1 MRIPVVLREF
11 QLSQWNQWPKLQWIW
26 NVDIFLI
33 WREFKRQH
41 ELITIAW
48 NWLDSNPFL
57 VIKFNKLLT
66 TELRLTIYVLLIF
79 FSGRYLMWM
88 KIDIELQVAFK
99 RAKSIIISC
108 VQLNLKLNI
117 SMYVS
122 KNAELMWTNVIVH
135 VAAVKS

>member
-1 MRIPVVLREF
+1 
-11 QLSQWNQWPKLQWIW
+11 
-26 NVDIFLI
+26 
-33 WREFKRQH
+33 
-41 ELITIAW
+41 
-48 NWLDSNPFL
+48 
-57 VIKFNKLLT
+57 
-66 TELRLTIYVLLIF
+66 
-79 FSGRYLMWM
+79 MWM